1 MSHQGREALHVTE
14 REINTVAK
22 TTDQPLFLFT
32 YEDYSNS
39 PVLGFPGGIELNA
52 VSTAHVGF

>member
-1 MSHQGREALHVTE
+1 MSHQGREALPVTE

-22 TTDQPLFLFT
+22 TTDQLLFLFI

-39 PVLGFPGGIELNA
+39 PVLGFPRGI
-52 VSTAHVGF
+52 